1 MDLVFLH
8 GPAASGKLT
17 VARALE
23 ARVGFPVFHNHLV
36 VDLLTT
42 VFPFGSDPFIRLR
55 EQFWTSVFA
64 DAVRMDR
71 SISFTFTPEAT
82 VRPGFS
88 DRVSRLIEA
97 EGGRVCFVR
106 LRVSE
111 GEQERRIG
119 LPGRSEFHKLTSR
132 ETLRRLR
139 NYGPDVE
146 LPPADLEID
155 SDRSDASRAAA
166 SIAEHFGLAPQRAY
180 ERYPADEENAHPGS

>member
-17 VARALE
+17 IARALE

-42 VFPFGSDPFIRLR
+42 VFPFASEPFIRLR

-64 DAVRMDR
+64 DAVRLDR
-71 SISFTFTPEAT
+71 SISFTFAPEAT
-82 VRPGFS
+82 IRPGFP
-88 DRVSRLIEA
+88 DRVRQLVEG

-106 LRVSE
+106 LRVSPS
-111 GEQERRIG
+111 EQERRIG
-119 LPGRSEFHKLTSR
+119 LPSRSEFHKLTSL
-132 ETLRRLR
+132 ETLRRLQ

-155 SDRSDASRAAA
+155 TDSSDASSSAA
-166 SIAEHFGLAPQRAY
+166 SIAEHFGLTPQLRP
-180 ERYPADEENAHPGS
+180 ERYPS

>member
-64 DAVRMDR
+64 DAVRVDR
-71 SISFTFTPEAT
+71 SITFTFTPEAT
-82 VRPGFS
+82 VQPGFPA
-88 DRVSRLIEA
+88 RVRRLIEA
-97 EGGRVCFVR
+97 DGGRVCFVR
-106 LRVSE
+106 LRVS
-111 GEQERRIG
+111 GREQERRIG
-119 LPGRSEFHKLTSR
+119 LPGRSEFHKLTSL

-146 LPPADLEID
+146 LPPTDLEID
-155 SDRSDASRAAA
+155 TDTSGASQ
-166 SIAEHFGLAPQRAY
+166 S
-180 ERYPADEENAHPGS
+180 ADPSRTTSG

>member
-1 MDLVFLH
+1 VDLVFLY

-23 ARVGFPVFHNHLV
+23 ARVGYPAFHNHLV

-42 VFPFGSDPFIRLR
+42 VFPFGSEPFVRLR

-64 DAVRMDR
+64 DAVRVDR
-71 SISFTFTPEAT
+71 SISFTFAPEAT
-82 VRPGFS
+82 VRPGFP
-88 DRVSRLIEA
+88 DRVRQLIEG

-111 GEQERRIG
+111 SEQERRIA
-119 LPGRSEFHKLTSR
+119 LPGRSEFHKLTSL

-139 NYGPDVE
+139 NFGPDVE

-155 SDRSDASRAAA
+155 TDSSDASRSAA
-166 SIAEHFGLAPQRAY
+166 SIAEYFGLTPQALP
-180 ERYPADEENAHPGS
+180 ERYPI